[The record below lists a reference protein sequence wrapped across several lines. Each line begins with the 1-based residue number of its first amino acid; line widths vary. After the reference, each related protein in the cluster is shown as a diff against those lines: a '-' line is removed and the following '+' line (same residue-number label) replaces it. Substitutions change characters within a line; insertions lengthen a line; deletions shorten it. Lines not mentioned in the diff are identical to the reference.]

1 MNDLAIQSP
10 IDIAGPRVIHGL
22 DFDEY
27 RAIDA
32 INASGL
38 KLLKRSPAHF
48 QQARLEPH
56 APTTAQAL
64 GTLVHLLVLEPER
77 ENEVAVAPECDRRTR
92 GGKDAWAEFQAKA
105 ADRLIVTA
113 EQWDTARR
121 MRDAVRANPNA
132 LALLSDGAPEVTL
145 LHPLDSIPIKCRLDW
160 LCDGHE
166 VIVDLKTASDASEP
180 EFSRA
185 AGKYG
190 YHLQAALYSDSAEAC
205 GLGARAFVF
214 LVVESAAPFGVALYV
229 LDDDAL
235 RVGRIRYQRAMDRY
249 RECLAADHWP
259 GYPTEIQPLSVPK
272 WSL

>member
-10 IDIAGPRVIHGL
+10 IDIGPRVIHGL

-27 RAIDA
+27 RALDA

-38 KLLKRSPAHF
+38 KLLERSPAHF

-56 APTTAQAL
+56 AQTAAQAL

-77 ENEVAVAPECDRRTR
+77 ETEVAVAPECDRRTKA
-92 GGKDAWAEFQAKA
+92 GKDAWTEFQAEA

-145 LHPLDSIPIKCRLDW
+145 LHTLDGTPIKCRLDW
-160 LCDGHE
+160 LCTGHE
-166 VIVDLKTASDASEP
+166 VIVDLKTASDASEA
-180 EFSRA
+180 EFSRS
-185 AGKYG
+185 AGRYG

-214 LVVESAAPFGVALYV
+214 LVVESVAPFGVALYL
-229 LDDDAL
+229 LDDDAM
-235 RVGRIRYQRAMDRY
+235 RAGQIRYQRALERY

-259 GYPTEIQPLSVPK
+259 GYPTDIQPLSIPK
-272 WSL
+272 WAL